1 MGRVL
6 IFSEAFEIRELIAQD
21 FAAEGH
27 MVVATGNPALIPTLI
42 PDLNPDLVLLDLH
55 LRKANPWKV
64 MQIIRKKSPRGMVL
78 PFTACANAEGNI
90 RLVIA
95 RREGSENLSF
105 QAFKRKM
112 STLLNCRAFAGEN
125 YLSGKSPAWGVER
138 IGPWGRS

>member
-1 MGRVL
+1 MGRAL

-55 LRKANPWKV
+55 LSKVNPWKV
-64 MQIIRKKSPRGMVL
+64 MQIIRKKSPRGIVL

-90 RLVIA
+90 RLAIA
-95 RREGSENLSF
+95 RREGSEDLSF
-105 QAFKRKM
+105 QDFKREM
-112 STLLNCRAFAGEN
+112 STLLNLRPFAGEK
-125 YLSGKSPAWGVER
+125 LSSMQIACPGS
-138 IGPWGRS
+138 